1 MGYWA
6 AAIGACAANQYRR
19 TLVITGDGSLQM
31 NLQELA
37 TIKHY
42 NLPIKVII
50 FNNNGY
56 LLIRQTQRNFM
67 EGRLFGEG
75 PDSGVWCPD
84 SLRIAEA
91 YGIKGVRIDS
101 IDDMDAKIDE
111 VLTHDGPVVCDVMTP
126 EWQLLIPRVS
136 SEKLPDGRLVS
147 RKYEDMFPYLSEA
160 ELRRNMVSEQTS

>member
-1 MGYWA
+1 MGYWVA
-6 AAIGACAANQYRR
+6 GLGACAANHYRR
-19 TLVITGDGSLQM
+19 TIVITGDGSLQM

-42 NLPIKVII
+42 NMPIKVII

-75 PDSGVWCPD
+75 PASGVWCPD

-91 YGIKGVRIDS
+91 YGIKGVRIESVDEL
-101 IDDMDAKIDE
+101 DAKIDE
-111 VLTHDGPVVCDVMTP
+111 VLAYDGPVVCDVMTP

-147 RKYEDMFPYLSEA
+147 RKFEDMFPYLPEA
-160 ELRRNMVSEQTS
+160 ELRQNMVAEHTL

>member
-1 MGYWA
+1 M
-6 AAIGACAANQYRR
+6 
-19 TLVITGDGSLQM
+19 
-31 NLQELA
+31 A
-37 TIKHY
+37 TIKHN
-42 NLPIKVII
+42 NLPIKIII

-56 LLIRQTQRNFM
+56 LLIGQTQRNFM

-75 PDSGVWCPD
+75 PASGVWCPD

-101 IDDMDAKIDE
+101 VNDLESKIDE
-111 VLTHDGPVVCDVMTP
+111 VLSYDGPVVCDVMTP

-147 RKYEDMFPYLSEA
+147 RKYEDMFPYLPA
-160 ELRRNMVSEQTS
+160 EELKHNMIAEQRL

>member
-1 MGYWA
+1 
-6 AAIGACAANQYRR
+6 
-19 TLVITGDGSLQM
+19 M

-37 TIKHY
+37 TIKHN

-75 PDSGVWCPD
+75 PESGVWCPD

-101 IDDMDAKIDE
+101 VDDLDDKIDE
-111 VLTHDGPVVCDVMTP
+111 VLAYDGPVICDVMTP

-136 SEKLPDGRLVS
+136 SEKLPDGKLVS
-147 RKYEDMFPYLSEA
+147 RKFEDMFPYLPEA
-160 ELRRNMVSEQTS
+160 ELKKNMIAEQSP